1 MRILVPVDGSQHSRR
16 ALQFIREASEL
27 TGTRPEVELLSVQS
41 FVSDGMARMFGAEAV
56 KKAYTDE
63 GLKVFEG
70 MGEEIAALGEG
81 VRKEVGFGDPG
92 AAVKQ
97 AAEEFGADLI
107 VMGSRGLNPVQGF
120 FMGSFTNTVL
130 SQTKRPVL
138 ILRDT
143 TPAPSAK
150 KLRVGV
156 ALDGSKYGR
165 AAVRYALRHASLFGA
180 GVYFY
185 IINVVSDYAGAV
197 MPDMAGMAL
206 PSLSEEEVAEL
217 QKEEFEEAVAPLRP
231 MFAKAGRRAK
241 EICLVGNPGDE
252 ISNFAKKRKLDLIVM
267 GTHGYGRFKAA
278 LLGSTAT
285 RIAALSDVPLLIVR
299 AA

>member
-81 VRKEVGFGDPG
+81 IRKEVGFGDPG

-165 AAVRYALRHASLFGA
+165 AAVDFVIQHPEFFGDA
-180 GVYFY
+180 VYE
-185 IINVVSDYAGAV
+185 IINVTPDYAFLADTSPDVSDTIGHESFSKAYEDVQKSVFSETVREAMERFETAGKSVKGVHLEGDPSRVIGRYAKYNL
-197 MPDMAGMAL
+197 DML
-206 PSLSEEEVAEL
+206 
-217 QKEEFEEAVAPLRP
+217 
-231 MFAKAGRRAK
+231 
-241 EICLVGNPGDE
+241 
-252 ISNFAKKRKLDLIVM
+252 VM
-267 GTHGYGRFKAA
+267 GSHGRGNFTAA
-278 LLGSTAT
+278 VLGSVAMHV
-285 RIAALSDVPLLIVR
+285 AAGTDIPILIIPR
-299 AA
+299 

>member
-165 AAVRYALRHASLFGA
+165 AAVDFVIQHPEFFGDAADTIGHESFSKAYEDVQKSVFSETVREAMERFETAGKSVKGVHLEGDPSRVIGRYAKYNL
-180 GVYFY
+180 
-185 IINVVSDYAGAV
+185 
-197 MPDMAGMAL
+197 DML
-206 PSLSEEEVAEL
+206 
-217 QKEEFEEAVAPLRP
+217 
-231 MFAKAGRRAK
+231 
-241 EICLVGNPGDE
+241 
-252 ISNFAKKRKLDLIVM
+252 VM
-267 GTHGYGRFKAA
+267 GSHGRGNFTAA
-278 LLGSTAT
+278 VLGSVAMHV
-285 RIAALSDVPLLIVR
+285 AAGTDIPILIIPR
-299 AA
+299 

>member
-120 FMGSFTNTVL
+120 FMG
-130 SQTKRPVL
+130 
-138 ILRDT
+138 
-143 TPAPSAK
+143 
-150 KLRVGV
+150 
-156 ALDGSKYGR
+156 
-165 AAVRYALRHASLFGA
+165 
-180 GVYFY
+180 
-185 IINVVSDYAGAV
+185 
-197 MPDMAGMAL
+197 
-206 PSLSEEEVAEL
+206 
-217 QKEEFEEAVAPLRP
+217 
-231 MFAKAGRRAK
+231 
-241 EICLVGNPGDE
+241 
-252 ISNFAKKRKLDLIVM
+252 
-267 GTHGYGRFKAA
+267 
-278 LLGSTAT
+278 
-285 RIAALSDVPLLIVR
+285 
-299 AA
+299 

>member
-81 VRKEVGFGDPG
+81 VKKEVGFGDPG

-165 AAVRYALRHASLFGA
+165 AAVDFVIQHPEFFGDA
-180 GVYFY
+180 AYE
-185 IINVVSDYAGAV
+185 IINVTPDYAFLADTSPDVSDTIGHESFSKAYEDVQKSVFSETVREAMERFETAGKSVKGVHLEGDPSRVIGRYAIQ
-197 MPDMAGMAL
+197 
-206 PSLSEEEVAEL
+206 SLGI
-217 QKEEFEEAVAPLRP
+217 K
-231 MFAKAGRRAK
+231 
-241 EICLVGNPGDE
+241 
-252 ISNFAKKRKLDLIVM
+252 
-267 GTHGYGRFKAA
+267 
-278 LLGSTAT
+278 
-285 RIAALSDVPLLIVR
+285 
-299 AA
+299 